1 MTVIQ
6 CATKNIAAAYN
17 KLDQMGTLEP
27 GKFADLIVVD
37 ADPLQDIEN
46 MRKLSLVMKEGK
58 VIDTKALP
66 LNPILTS
73 EAAKNPG
80 LVRMK

>member
-1 MTVIQ
+1 
-6 CATKNIAAAYN
+6 
-17 KLDQMGTLEP
+17 MGTLEP

-46 MRKLSLVMKEGK
+46 LRKLSLVMKEGQ

-66 LNPILTS
+66 LSPILSS

>member
-1 MTVIQ
+1 
-6 CATKNIAAAYN
+6 
-17 KLDQMGTLEP
+17 
-27 GKFADLIVVD
+27 VD